1 MSRASSRVILCALAA
16 TAAGCATTEPQTIVA
31 LPAPATTKPA
41 AQSTRLAWLPF
52 DPGAGSELTRATND
66 RLAHVIVDA
75 ATETTQAPV
84 SMEMAQL
91 AIECIEH
98 TPACWS
104 AVGHSLG
111 ADLLLWAELER
122 PARGSGVTLR
132 VALFDVGAGA
142 LVKNATRPFPSAKAA
157 RAGAVGLI
165 DGTFGATTTT
175 TTAGPP
181 P

>member
-1 MSRASSRVILCALAA
+1 MARAASWWQVLGVLAA
-16 TAAGCATTEPQTIVA
+16 ITAGCATTEPQTIMA
-31 LPAPATTKPA
+31 LPPPATTGST
-41 AQSTRLAWLPF
+41 AQATRLAWLPF
-52 DPGAGSELTRATND
+52 EPGAGRDLARAANE
-66 RLAHVIVDA
+66 RLAHVVVDA

-122 PARGSGVTLR
+122 SARGPGVTLR

-142 LVKNATRPFPSAKAA
+142 LVKNATRPFPNAKAA
-157 RAGAVGLI
+157 RAGVVSLI
-165 DGTFGATTTT
+165 DGTFGGPMATAT
-175 TTAGPP
+175 PP
-181 P
+181 

>member
-1 MSRASSRVILCALAA
+1 MARASAWWQILGASAVI
-16 TAAGCATTEPQTIVA
+16 TAGCATTEPQTIVP
-31 LPAPATTKPA
+31 LPPPVTTKSV
-41 AQSTRLAWLPF
+41 QSTRLAWLPF
-52 DPGAGSELTRATND
+52 EPGAGHDLARAVD
-66 RLAHVIVDA
+66 ERLAHVVVDA

-84 SMEMAQL
+84 SMETAQL

-122 PARGSGVTLR
+122 PTRGASVTLR

-142 LVKNATRPFPSAKAA
+142 LVKNATRPFPNAKAA
-157 RAGAVGLI
+157 RAGAVSLI
-165 DGTFGATTTT
+165 DGTFGVPTAS
-175 TTAGPP
+175 AGPP

>member
-1 MSRASSRVILCALAA
+1 MARASSSWQVIGAFAA
-16 TAAGCATTEPQTIVA
+16 IAAGCATTEPQTIVP
-31 LPAPATTKPA
+31 LPPPATTNAA
-41 AQSTRLAWLPF
+41 AQATRLAWLPF
-52 DPGAGSELTRATND
+52 EPGAGRDLTRATNE
-66 RLAHVIVDA
+66 RLAHVVVDA

-84 SMEMAQL
+84 SMETAQL

-122 PARGSGVTLR
+122 PTRGASVTLR

-142 LVKNATRPFPSAKAA
+142 LVKNATRPFPNAKAA
-157 RAGAVGLI
+157 RAGAVSLI
-165 DGTFGATTTT
+165 DSTFGVPTAS
-175 TTAGPP
+175 AGPP